1 MAPSVWPLRR
11 LLTVAFLA
19 VGLLALLPL
28 SLLNLLDTHAL
39 LRARTLDRLQSRA
52 TATAA
57 SLDEA
62 VGDLVRWTRQLQAD
76 PDVAALLDGEDDAGD
91 ERTRAVLRRLQR
103 VEELS
108 SLRVIDAA
116 GRIRLSAGLG
126 PDAAAPADFARPAA
140 DGVHVFVRGAGQ
152 PQATFYVTGIPAGAG
167 ASGGL
172 IVLGQSLSELRAR
185 VAADEDAAGA
195 ASFGALTDAEGRFIV
210 HGRHLHAEGIVG
222 VDAGDGIAVSASL
235 RQAPWTYHLVVP
247 ASWVEAPIRAQL
259 LRVVIASVALLLLV
273 GLSARGL
280 ARRLAAPI
288 AALERTMARW
298 GNGEIGLRAPPLAG
312 AEAQRLATAFDAMA
326 TQIERHRATLED
338 QVAERTRAL
347 EAANHELELFTYSA
361 SHDLRAPLRI
371 VDGYATALLEDY
383 GAALDEDGRQM
394 LSRLVVSADRM
405 RALIED
411 LLAFGRLSRQAIE
424 RADVDVSAMARA
436 IGDDLR
442 EAYPDHPVALSVA
455 PGLRVEADPAMCHVV
470 LTNLL
475 DNAWKYTGRQ
485 ERGRVEVGRD
495 GIGLFVRDDG
505 AGFDP
510 AHARQL
516 FAPFGRLHA
525 AHEFAGTGIGLAT
538 VDRILQRHGG
548 WIEASSAPGEG
559 AVFHFDFAPRA

>member
-28 SLLNLLDTHAL
+28 SLLNLLDTYAL

-52 TATAA
+52 IATAA

-76 PDVAALLDGEDDAGD
+76 PDVAELLDGEEDADD

-108 SLRVIDAA
+108 SLQVIDGA
-116 GRIRLSAGLG
+116 GRIRMAAGVMQG
-126 PDAAAPADFARPAA
+126 APAPSDFARPGA
-140 DGVHVFVRGAGQ
+140 GELRVFVHRAGE
-152 PQATFYVTGIPAGAG
+152 PHATFYVAGAQ
-167 ASGGL
+167 ASAEGRPGL
-172 IVLGQSLSELRAR
+172 VLLGQSLAELRAR

-195 ASFGALTDAEGRFIV
+195 ESFGALTDAEGHVIV
-210 HGRHLHAEGIVG
+210 HGRHPHAEGGAGI
-222 VDAGDGIAVSASL
+222 DAGGGIAVSAPL

-247 ASWVEAPIRAQL
+247 SGWVEAPVRAQL
-259 LRVVIASVALLLLV
+259 VRVVIASVALLLLV
-273 GLSARGL
+273 GLAGRAL

-288 AALERTMARW
+288 AALERTMTRW
-298 GNGEIGLRAPPLAG
+298 GDGEIGLRAPTLAG
-312 AEAQRLATAFDAMA
+312 GEAQRLATAFDGMA

-338 QVAERTRAL
+338 QVAQRTREL

-394 LSRLVVSADRM
+394 LGRLMASAERM

-436 IGDDLR
+436 IGDELG
-442 EAYPDHPVALSVA
+442 EAHPDHPVALEVA
-455 PGLRVEADPAMCHVV
+455 PDLRVEADPAMCHVV

-485 ERGRVEVGRD
+485 DRGRVEVGRD
-495 GIGLFVRDDG
+495 ATGLFVRDDG

-548 WIEASSAPGEG
+548 WIEASSTPGEG